1 MTKPIKLKHTVVI
14 ALLAIVLTTP
24 AVVRAYSNGDDV
36 QENEP
41 QQVVGQP
48 TVGAE
53 LIVETPVTE
62 VAVETAVETTTETT
76 TDDTEVPPADVVD
89 EDETPIE
96 EPVITEVSIN
106 DAITIAQAE
115 HPGVEVVLAK
125 VKLAKLGEDKVYKIA
140 FADGWRIYVAAD
152 GGEILRIKDPS
163 DKKHNCGDKGRN
175 AVSAWRAKN
184 WERKKQKYN
193 NSRVNSDSNE
203 RRGDWKHDNRS
214 FRRGR

>member
-41 QQVVGQP
+41 EQVVGQP
-48 TVGAE
+48 TVEAE

-62 VAVETAVETTTETT
+62 VETTTEMT
-76 TDDTEVPPADVVD
+76 TDDTEVLPVDVVD

-96 EPVITEVSIN
+96 EPIAAEVSIS

-115 HPGVEVVLAK
+115 HPDVEVVLAK

-152 GGEILRIKDPS
+152 DGEILRIKDPS
-163 DKKHNCGDKGRN
+163 DKKHDCGDKGRN
-175 AVSAWRAKN
+175 AVSTWRAKH

-193 NSRVNSDSNE
+193 NSRVNSDNNE
-203 RRGDWKHDNRS
+203 RRGDWKHDSRFS
-214 FRRGR
+214 RRGR